1 MSNWIIKN
9 SRVELWGL
17 VHKKH
22 TSSACENAYL
32 ASMLENHQ
40 RISCKLQTQNSLNLD
55 QCIFLLTQKY
65 VLWVVAAEEVD
76 ACIHK
81 WSKENIVGEKI
92 NIQENLSCK

>member
-1 MSNWIIKN
+1 M
-9 SRVELWGL
+9 ELWGL

-32 ASMLENHQ
+32 ASMLENH
-40 RISCKLQTQNSLNLD
+40 QNSLNLD